1 MSSGASVAAG
11 RKMPDGVAAPSLA
24 RGAVPLIGV
33 RHLKF
38 LDRHL
43 RRLNKASAHPNR
55 VLQYSDLLTLLLMGF
70 FNPICRSLRCLEDYS
85 QSSALAGQL
94 SIEKACRSTL
104 SDANRCLDATL
115 LEPLIEDL
123 RRRLPD
129 LPRADRS
136 LQKLL
141 RQITIVDGSFF
152 AVAADVAFALRRRRT
167 GQEQDQRFVRLDL
180 QYCCA
185 TGVPECVQVQGRG
198 VSETSFALRHIEPGT
213 IYVADRGI
221 FSYAYVRRILQRDA
235 DLVLRIKKSIDF
247 VATAERLGSAADRA
261 AGVLADFEGHLAEV
275 PELKLR
281 LLSIADPHNPGHVV
295 RLLTSLSRPSPRVIG
310 QIYRWRWQIE
320 LFFRWLKVHAHF
332 RHLISHSRNG
342 LTLGF
347 HVAVIAVLLMYMHTG
362 RKVSKYAYN
371 LLTLVATGQA
381 QIEQILPILEARE
394 RERELDRQRL
404 LRKQTQK
411 TLS

>member
-1 MSSGASVAAG
+1 VTDQLIG
-11 RKMPDGVAAPSLA
+11 RK
-24 RGAVPLIGV
+24 
-33 RHLKF
+33 HLKF
-38 LDRHL
+38 LRRHL
-43 RRLNKASAHPNR
+43 QRLDKASSHPNR
-55 VLQYSDLLTLLLMGF
+55 LLQYSDLLTLLLVGF
-70 FNPICRSLRCLEDYS
+70 FNPICRSLRSLEDYS
-85 QSSALAGQL
+85 QNPSLTGQL
-94 SIEKACRSTL
+94 SIDKACRSTL

-129 LPRADRS
+129 LPRTDRS
-136 LQKLL
+136 LEKLL

-152 AVAADVAFALRRRRT
+152 NVAADVAFALKRRPP
-167 GQEQDQRFVRLDL
+167 GGEKDQRMVRLDL

-185 TGVPECVQVQGRG
+185 GGVPECVAVHGKG
-198 VSETSFALRHIEPGT
+198 VSETAFAMSKIEAET

-221 FSYAYVRRILQRDA
+221 FSYPYVRRIIDNDS

-247 VATAERLGSAADRA
+247 VSTAERERSDQDRS
-261 AGVLADFEGHLAEV
+261 AGVLGDFEGHLAEM
-275 PELKLR
+275 PDLKLR
-281 LLSIADPHNPGHVV
+281 LVVIADPNNPGHVV
-295 RLLTSLSRPSPRVIG
+295 RLLTSLTRQPAHVIG
-310 QIYRWRWQIE
+310 QVYRWRWQIE

-332 RHLISHSRNG
+332 RHLMSHSQNG

-347 HVAVIAVLLMYMHTG
+347 HVAVIAVMLMYLHSG

-381 QIEQILPILEARE
+381 TIEDILPILEARE

-404 LRKQTQK
+404 LRKRVQK
-411 TLS
+411 THG